1 VKAAGVVFV
10 AGGEV
15 GETLDLTCS
24 EGSAREGRQ
33 GVNERRCAS
42 LE

>member
-1 VKAAGVVFV
+1 MKAAGVVFA

-33 GVNERRCAS
+33 GVNERWCAS
-42 LE
+42 L